1 MKDCRLAPWIL
12 LVVLLSYGCH
22 GPVTEDADLQE
33 HPTTT
38 KVQEQPTT
46 TKVEPQP
53 TTTKAEECSWC
64 PAPDPSGTTSD
75 HQPASS
81 QLSLMDQMASEVGGT
96 AFAEISEDQLL
107 SDIRSVCETW
117 KGATSLEDASARA
130 SLARSELLGLSES
143 EPGLAAYT
151 RLLHTS
157 AERRCLRD
165 PTA

>member
-1 MKDCRLAPWIL
+1 LKVLRLAPWIL
-12 LVVLLSYGCH
+12 LVALLSYGCH

-33 HPTTT
+33 QPTTT
-38 KVQEQPTT
+38 AKVQEQPTT
-46 TKVEPQP
+46 TAKV
-53 TTTKAEECSWC
+53 EECSWC

-81 QLSLMDQMASEVGGT
+81 PLGLMDQLASEVGGT
-96 AFAEISEDQLL
+96 AFAEIREDQLL
-107 SDIRSVCETW
+107 FDIRSVCETW

-130 SLARSELLGLSES
+130 SLARSELLGVSES

>member
-1 MKDCRLAPWIL
+1 M
-12 LVVLLSYGCH
+12 VLLSYGCH

-33 HPTTT
+33 QPTTT

-46 TKVEPQP
+46 TAIVQEQP
-53 TTTKAEECSWC
+53 TTAKVGECSWC

-81 QLSLMDQMASEVGGT
+81 PLGLMDQLASEVGGT
-96 AFAEISEDQLL
+96 TFAEISEDQLL
-107 SDIRSVCETW
+107 FDIRSVCETW

-130 SLARSELLGLSES
+130 SLARSELLGVSES